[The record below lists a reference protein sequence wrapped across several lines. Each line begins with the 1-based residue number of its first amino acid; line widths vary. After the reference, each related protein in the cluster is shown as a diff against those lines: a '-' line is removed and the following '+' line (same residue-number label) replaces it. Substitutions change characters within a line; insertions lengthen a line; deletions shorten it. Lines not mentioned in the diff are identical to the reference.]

1 MRNKLDT
8 CENKEAGLRGMGE
21 NSRWEKWKQE
31 KIRDRKGE
39 RLSVQGAGVLEG
51 KGRQETGTKGTFA
64 GLQNRERGK
73 RREEGGKRVSG
84 WFIESLSGAVDLC
97 AVEGAG
103 GGAFI

>member
-1 MRNKLDT
+1 MGKV
-8 CENKEAGLRGMGE
+8 EAGKD
-21 NSRWEKWKQE
+21 SRWE
-31 KIRDRKGE
+31 RRKVE
-39 RLSVQGAGVLEG
+39 RAGRRGVLEG

-64 GLQNRERGK
+64 GLQNRERGR

>member
-1 MRNKLDT
+1 MGKV
-8 CENKEAGLRGMGE
+8 EAGKD
-21 NSRWEKWKQE
+21 SRWERRKVE
-31 KIRDRKGE
+31 RAGRRD
-39 RLSVQGAGVLEG
+39 VLEG

-64 GLQNRERGK
+64 GLQNRERGR